1 MIEEGEEEKHR
12 SHGSMIDQRHELLSF
27 QNSRHLLYHLPT
39 PTRIWIIIYKQ
50 TNIISNNKQ
59 EERRK
64 GIIKLIFAQGSSR
77 EEERWQVAAAEFT
90 YPFTPLPLYIHGSR
104 SSRTLGLDSWTMS

>member
-27 QNSRHLLYHLPT
+27 QNSRHLLCHLPT